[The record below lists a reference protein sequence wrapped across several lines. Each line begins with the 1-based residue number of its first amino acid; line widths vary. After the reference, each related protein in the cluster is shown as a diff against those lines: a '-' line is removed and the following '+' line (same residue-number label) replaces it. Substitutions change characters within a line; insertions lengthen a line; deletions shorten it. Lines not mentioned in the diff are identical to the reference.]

1 MPISPNTDNYVLGK
15 GRLFFNPLVNG
26 AHTGEMALGNAPS
39 LTFSVAIE
47 KLDHYSSQSGLRAK
61 DKTVVTQVTPTMS
74 FSLDEINSENLN
86 LLVMGNKTN
95 SSQLAGQVA
104 LTTLTSGTPAE
115 GIYYETGKR
124 NIGIYKLVYSGVTSG
139 PFDDGETIT
148 GSVST
153 DTAVVRRVVA
163 GSNLLYLT
171 TFSGSTPYFQAGETI
186 TGGTSSTTATIST
199 VPYFDD
205 ADAVVTD
212 AAGTVFYDVG
222 DDFILNSPAGL
233 IGIAEGSD
241 ITAANCEYTIA
252 YPTVTYTTVTGLANT
267 SLEGMVRFVSDNPE
281 GNQMELRCW
290 KVSLQPDG
298 DTAFIG
304 DDWAT
309 LGFTGEIL
317 KDQTSH
323 PTAPY
328 MQILVY

>member
-1 MPISPNTDNYVLGK
+1 MPQSPNTDNYVLGK
-15 GRLFFNPLVNG
+15 GSLFFNPLVNG
-26 AHTGEMALGNAPS
+26 AYTGEMALGNAPA
-39 LTFSVAIE
+39 LTFSLAIE
-47 KLDHYSSQSGLRAK
+47 KLDHFSSQAGLRAK
-61 DKTVVTQVTPTMS
+61 DKTVITQVTPTLS
-74 FSLDEINSENLN
+74 FTLDEINPDNLN
-86 LLVMGNKTN
+86 LLLMGSKTE
-95 SSQLAGQVA
+95 STQTAGQKVEQV
-104 LTTLTSGTPAE
+104 LTASTPVE
-115 GIYYETGKR
+115 GIYYSTDRR
-124 NIGIYKLVYSGVTSG
+124 NIGIWKMIYSSPSG
-139 PFDDGETIT
+139 AGFSAGETIT
-148 GSVST
+148 GSTSS
-153 DTAVVRRVVA
+153 DTAVIRRVVA
-163 GSNLLYLT
+163 GSNLLYVT
-171 TFSGSTPYFQAGETI
+171 TFGGSTPYFQVGETI
-186 TGGTSSTTATIST
+186 TGGTSATTATIAT
-199 VPYFDD
+199 APYFDD

-212 AAGTVFYDVG
+212 AAGTTFYDVG
-222 DDFILNSPAGL
+222 DDFIINSPAGL

-252 YPTVTYTTVTGLANT
+252 YPSVTYTTVTGLANT

>member
-1 MPISPNTDNYVLGK
+1 MGS
-15 GRLFFNPLVNG
+15 
-26 AHTGEMALGNAPS
+26 
-39 LTFSVAIE
+39 
-47 KLDHYSSQSGLRAK
+47 
-61 DKTVVTQVTPTMS
+61 KTESTQT
-74 FSLDEINSENLN
+74 
-86 LLVMGNKTN
+86 
-95 SSQLAGQVA
+95 AGQKVEQV
-104 LTTLTSGTPAE
+104 LTASTPVE
-115 GIYYETGKR
+115 GIYYSTDRR
-124 NIGIYKLVYSGVTSG
+124 NIGIWKMIYSSPSG
-139 PFDDGETIT
+139 AGFSAGETIT
-148 GSVST
+148 GSTSS
-153 DTAVVRRVVA
+153 DTAVIRRVVA
-163 GSNLLYLT
+163 GSNLLYVT
-171 TFSGSTPYFQAGETI
+171 TFGGSTPYFQVGETI
-186 TGGTSSTTATIST
+186 TGGTSATTATIAT
-199 VPYFDD
+199 APYFDD

-212 AAGTVFYDVG
+212 AAGTTFYDVG
-222 DDFILNSPAGL
+222 DDFIINSPAGL

-252 YPTVTYTTVTGLANT
+252 YPSVTYTTVTGLANT

>member
-1 MPISPNTDNYVLGK
+1 
-15 GRLFFNPLVNG
+15 
-26 AHTGEMALGNAPS
+26 MALGNAPS

-124 NIGIYKLVYSGVTSG
+124 NIGIYKLVYSGVVSG

-153 DTAVVRRVVA
+153 DTAVVRRDKVA
-163 GSNLLYLT
+163 ANTLYLT
-171 TFSGSTPYFQAGETI
+171 TIGGTSPYFAVGETI
-186 TGGTSSTTATIST
+186 TGGVSGATATVVTI
-199 VPYFDD
+199 PYWDSSD
-205 ADAVVTD
+205 VVVTD
-212 AAGTVFYDVG
+212 AAGTVHYDVG
-222 DDFILNSPAGL
+222 DDFIVNSRAGL
-233 IGIAEGSD
+233 IGISEDSD
-241 ITAANCEYTIA
+241 ITAAGPKYSVA
-252 YPTVTYTTVTGLANT
+252 YPAVTYTTVNGLANT

-281 GNQMELRCW
+281 GNQFELRAW

-309 LGFTGEIL
+309 IGFTGEIL
-317 KDQTSH
+317 KDETLH
-323 PTAPY
+323 PTTPY
-328 MQILVY
+328 LEILVY